1 MARPRVV
8 GEWPAQGVTFET
20 ERGSFVIPGDVL
32 ARADA
37 TGDDFEVRRTIAR
50 ALDAHPD
57 ATVYR
62 REKAA
67 DGSLRLSWRVVRVVA
82 APAAVEAF

>member
-8 GEWPAQGVTFET
+8 GEWPPQGVTFET

-37 TGDDFEVRRTIAR
+37 TGDDFEVRRTIA
-50 ALDAHPD
+50 PSES
-57 ATVYR
+57 V
-62 REKAA
+62 KA
-67 DGSLRLSWRVVRVVA
+67 SFSWRST
-82 APAAVEAF
+82 PAAE

>member
-1 MARPRVV
+1 MARRVT

-50 ALDAHPD
+50 ALDGRHD
-57 ATVYR
+57 AVVYR

-67 DGSLRLSWRVVRVVA
+67 GGSLRLSWRVIRVVA
-82 APAAVEAF
+82 APAAVETF

>member
-8 GEWPAQGVTFET
+8 GDWPPQGVTFET
-20 ERGSFVIPGDVL
+20 ERGSFIIPADVL

-37 TGDDFEVRRTIAR
+37 TGDDFEVRRAIAR
-50 ALDAHPD
+50 ALDDRPD
-57 ATVYR
+57 ANVYA

-67 DGSLRLSWRVVRVVA
+67 DGSIRLSWRVIRVVA
-82 APAAVEAF
+82 APAAVTAF

>member
-1 MARPRVV
+1 MAQRVT
-8 GEWPAQGVTFET
+8 GEWPPQGVTFET

-37 TGDDFEVRRTIAR
+37 TGDDFEVRRAIAQ
-50 ALDAHPD
+50 ALGRYPEAH
-57 ATVYR
+57 VYR

-67 DGSLRLSWRVVRVVA
+67 GGSLRLSWRVIRVVA
-82 APAAVEAF
+82 APAAVTSF